1 MSQVLW
7 PFHPAAAAGERIT
20 PVLVGDQP
28 LDLAGQYAVVVNS
41 FLASGG
47 DNFTT
52 LAQGS
57 NPRDS
62 GRVDLQA
69 FVDYMAEFSPVS
81 PDLAQRAVGVR
92 VVVPEGGFLPGDTVT
107 ADLSSV
113 LFSGTEQ
120 QDAQVVVSVGGTQVG
135 SFPIDPTDVP
145 TTDEVGRATVT
156 FAVPADAPGG
166 DLQVVV
172 TVPSTG
178 TTASFAIPAAEVA
191 GPACTVDYQAIRL
204 WPRSMLGLVTVAN
217 TGTDPVADWELAW
230 QFTNR
235 ERATFGL
242 GATVRQRGSAVT
254 ATNAW
259 WSSTLD
265 PAESATFAF
274 FGIASRGVGTPS
286 GFMLNGV
293 ECTVG

>member
-69 FVDYMAEFSPVS
+69 FVDYMAEFSPAS
-81 PDLAQRAVGVR
+81 PALAQPAVGARAVL
-92 VVVPEGGFLPGDTVT
+92 PEGGRP
-107 ADLSSV
+107 
-113 LFSGTEQ
+113 
-120 QDAQVVVSVGGTQVG
+120 
-135 SFPIDPTDVP
+135 
-145 TTDEVGRATVT
+145 R
-156 FAVPADAPGG
+156 
-166 DLQVVV
+166 
-172 TVPSTG
+172 G

-259 WSSTLD
+259 WNSTLD
-265 PAESATFAF
+265 PRCRTVAPRPKVARSRLVNCHASSQSATGSVPVLATVTKPSMLR
-274 FGIASRGVGTPS
+274 GHSRIAR
-286 GFMLNGV
+286 
-293 ECTVG
+293 

>member
-1 MSQVLW
+1 MSQGLW

-20 PVLVGDQP
+20 QVLVGDQP

-47 DNFTT
+47 DNFTA

-69 FVDYMAEFSPVS
+69 FVDYMAEFSPV
-81 PDLAQRAVGVR
+81 
-92 VVVPEGGFLPGDTVT
+92 T
-107 ADLSSV
+107 ADLSPL

-178 TTASFAIPAAEVA
+178 TTTSFAIPAAEVA

-259 WSSTLD
+259 WNSTLD

-274 FGIASRGVGTPS
+274 FGTASRGVGTPS

>member
-69 FVDYMAEFSPVS
+69 FVDYMAEFSPV
-81 PDLAQRAVGVR
+81 
-92 VVVPEGGFLPGDTVT
+92 
-107 ADLSSV
+107 
-113 LFSGTEQ
+113 
-120 QDAQVVVSVGGTQVG
+120 
-135 SFPIDPTDVP
+135 
-145 TTDEVGRATVT
+145 
-156 FAVPADAPGG
+156 
-166 DLQVVV
+166 
-172 TVPSTG
+172 
-178 TTASFAIPAAEVA
+178 AEVA

-204 WPRSMLGLVTVAN
+204 WPRSMLGVVTMAN

-254 ATNAW
+254 ATNPR

>member
-81 PDLAQRAVGVR
+81 PDL
-92 VVVPEGGFLPGDTVT
+92 
-107 ADLSSV
+107 
-113 LFSGTEQ
+113 
-120 QDAQVVVSVGGTQVG
+120 
-135 SFPIDPTDVP
+135 
-145 TTDEVGRATVT
+145 
-156 FAVPADAPGG
+156 
-166 DLQVVV
+166 QVVV

-178 TTASFAIPAAEVA
+178 RTTSFAIPVAEVA

-204 WPRSMLGLVTVAN
+204 WPRSMLGVVTMAN

-259 WSSTLD
+259 WNSTLD
-265 PAESATFAF
+265 PRCRTVAPRPKVAR
-274 FGIASRGVGTPS
+274 SRLV
-286 GFMLNGV
+286 N
-293 ECTVG
+293 CH